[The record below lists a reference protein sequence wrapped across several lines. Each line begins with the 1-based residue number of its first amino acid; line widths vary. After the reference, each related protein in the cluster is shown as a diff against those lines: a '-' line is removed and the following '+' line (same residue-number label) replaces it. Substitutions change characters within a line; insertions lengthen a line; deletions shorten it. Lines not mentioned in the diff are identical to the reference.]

1 MPQSKENFLKNQ
13 GSFSKRLVD
22 NFLITWRSF
31 AKFLPMLS
39 GVVLL
44 TGLLNAL
51 VPKSFYE
58 KVFSH
63 FVLLDSFLGAAF
75 GSIMAGNPITS
86 YVLGGEF
93 LKQGISQVA
102 VLAFIVSWVT
112 VGIVQ
117 LPAESMMLG
126 KRFSLA
132 RNIVSFIFAII
143 VSLLTV
149 LTLGFLN

>member
-1 MPQSKENFLKNQ
+1 MIKNNFPKEET
-13 GSFSKRLVD
+13 SFFKKSFD

-31 AKFLPMLS
+31 KKFIPMLT
-39 GVVLL
+39 GVVFL

-51 VPKSFYE
+51 VPKDFYE

-63 FVLLDSFLGAAF
+63 FALLDSFLGAIF

-102 VLAFIVSWVT
+102 VLSFIVSWVT

-117 LPAESMMLG
+117 LPAESAMLG
-126 KRFSLA
+126 KRFSLT
-132 RNIVSFIFAII
+132 RNIVSFIFAMI

-149 LTLGFLN
+149 LTLKFF